1 MIYGAGIQNKHIFIN
16 GKNEDS
22 GIYKTIGKE
31 ASNNVHKDELWNNFV
46 SNKIVL
52 DLHSEIDTA
61 YKIIKESWIE
71 SGAGKGRRM
80 KNMSN
85 KTTAVFIETENGD
98 MRTKSKGKLLSH
110 FLQGIEA
117 RILWGIMNEERDSF
131 VMPHH
136 DGWVSKW
143 EWDTKRLEQLISTD
157 SKKMLLDYNNLQG
170 GFDIKIKKVEMTNVI
185 SGDWTEK
192 ILTKG
197 VVDTIV

>member
-1 MIYGAGIQNKHIFIN
+1 MNIN

-98 MRTKSKGKLLSH
+98 MDFQDYFVRDQCKAVVSGFGFARRGEFSV
-110 FLQGIEA
+110 FLPVQ
-117 RILWGIMNEERDSF
+117 
-131 VMPHH
+131 
-136 DGWVSKW
+136 
-143 EWDTKRLEQLISTD
+143 
-157 SKKMLLDYNNLQG
+157 
-170 GFDIKIKKVEMTNVI
+170 NVI
-185 SGDWTEK
+185 GDYQ
-192 ILTKG
+192 
-197 VVDTIV
+197 IVW